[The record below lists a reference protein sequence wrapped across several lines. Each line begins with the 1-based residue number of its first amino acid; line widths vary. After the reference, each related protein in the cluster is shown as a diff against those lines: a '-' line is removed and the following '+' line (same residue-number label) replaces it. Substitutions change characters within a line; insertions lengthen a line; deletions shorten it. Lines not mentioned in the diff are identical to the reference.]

1 MAEYLP
7 KFYDGDPFTCQVG
20 ANVTGGQ
27 IVEVSGD
34 NTVQPA
40 AADSAA
46 VIGVAGFDAETGD
59 TVTVFP
65 GGVQRPV
72 ADGAI
77 DAGAR
82 VAAATAGKISATGTN
97 TIGTALAAA
106 ADGDPAEIKF
116 DH

>member
-7 KFYDGDPFTCQVG
+7 KFYDGDPFTCQV
-20 ANVTGGQ
+20 AATVAGGQ
-27 IVEVSGD
+27 IVEIAGD

-40 AADSAA
+40 GADSTA
-46 VIGVAGFDAETGD
+46 VVGVAGFNAEVGD
-59 TVTVFP
+59 SVTVFP

-72 ADGAI
+72 AAGAI
-77 DAGAR
+77 AAGDR
-82 VAAATAGKISATGTN
+82 VAPAADGKIATAEAN

-106 ADGDPAEIKF
+106 ADGDPADIKF

>member
-20 ANVTGGQ
+20 AKVTGGQ
-27 IVEVSGD
+27 LVEVSGD

-40 AADSAA
+40 AAASDS
-46 VIGVAGFDAETGD
+46 VIGVAGFDAEVGD

-65 GGVQRPV
+65 GGVQRPI
-72 ADGAI
+72 ASGAI
-77 DAGAR
+77 AAGDR
-82 VAAATAGKISATGTN
+82 VAAAAAGKVSTAEAA

-106 ADGDPAEIKF
+106 ADGERADIKF

>member
-7 KFYDGDPFTCQVG
+7 KFYDGDPFTCHVG
-20 ANVTGGQ
+20 ADVTGGQ

-34 NTVQPA
+34 NTVQAA

-46 VIGVAGFDAETGD
+46 VIGVAGFDAEVGD
-59 TVTVFP
+59 SVTVFP

-72 ADGAI
+72 ASGAI

-82 VAAATAGKISATGTN
+82 VAAAADGKISATGTN
-97 TIGTALAAA
+97 FIGTALAAA
-106 ADGDPAEIKF
+106 ADGVPAEIKF